1 MSHRTDILCKLTLAQ
16 AKQIFK
22 EFDDYAKKYKGKYK
36 YSVLYTRAI
45 RRISKMSGL
54 SFYEVYVLF
63 DGWNGIADRVKSL

>member
-22 EFDDYAKKYKGKYK
+22 EFDEYAKKYKGK

-45 RRISKMSGL
+45 KRISKMSGL

>member
-1 MSHRTDILCKLTLAQ
+1 MNRTDILCKLTLAQ

-22 EFDDYAKKYKGKYK
+22 EFDSYARKYKGKYK

-63 DGWNGIADRVKSL
+63 DGWNGIDDRVKSL

>member
-1 MSHRTDILCKLTLAQ
+1 MSRTEILCKLTLAQ

-22 EFDDYAKKYKGKYK
+22 EFDEYAKKYKGKYK

-45 RRISKMSGL
+45 KRISKMSGL